1 MHSAV
6 MEHVCFYNTP
16 QLRHHDLPCPKD
28 FVTCEDEKELP
39 CHVQHTQGSELRTW
53 HFGPVDAHLRRECI
67 RVRERCGMLKQDSI
81 RKKLDGHTMILVDG
95 LSGTA
100 CGEVCAP
107 APHPHPLGTDTCN
120 PSLLG
125 NMSFTCICST
135 YLVEGYAQCQRQRN
149 QLDIEAPPP

>member
-1 MHSAV
+1 
-6 MEHVCFYNTP
+6 
-16 QLRHHDLPCPKD
+16 
-28 FVTCEDEKELP
+28 
-39 CHVQHTQGSELRTW
+39 
-53 HFGPVDAHLRRECI
+53 
-67 RVRERCGMLKQDSI
+67 MLKQDSI